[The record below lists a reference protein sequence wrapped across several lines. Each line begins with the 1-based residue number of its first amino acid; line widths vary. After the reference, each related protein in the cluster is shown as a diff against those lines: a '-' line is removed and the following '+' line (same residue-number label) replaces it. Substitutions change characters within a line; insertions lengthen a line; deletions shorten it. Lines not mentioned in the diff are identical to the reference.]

1 MTRSDSSAAPFS
13 RRERLGLATAAG
25 ILLVAGVAAWVA
37 LTPVQEDPYRKLRP
51 RLPAEVAGWRAAGG
65 DREYDDQTIFQ
76 YIDGGGEVYRAY
88 NMRLCLARR
97 YERAGQPALLLD
109 LFDMGRPA
117 DAFGVFT
124 HDLEGEPAGIGMDSR
139 YRPGWLTF
147 WQGRFY
153 VSVTAEAETPEA
165 GRAVRELGRRLAAL
179 IPREGGRPEILSLL
193 PPSGLAAER
202 VVYFH
207 HPVIL
212 SAHLYLEDTAVLQ
225 LSPRTPAVLAEY
237 RRDDLDPAAKP
248 AKLLLVVYPTAAQ
261 AAQVRADFAF
271 VYLEDQA
278 DAGLARAE
286 DGTWIA
292 VGCAGRR
299 LAVVLDAASPLVA
312 RDLLREALR

>member
-1 MTRSDSSAAPFS
+1 M
-13 RRERLGLATAAG
+13 RRQTEAVLLAVAAG
-25 ILLVAGVAAWVA
+25 ALLLAGAAAW
-37 LTPVQEDPYRKLRP
+37 LGMTPVAEDPYQRLRP
-51 RLPAEVAGWRAAGG
+51 RLPAEVAGWRTDGG
-65 DREYDDQTIFQ
+65 DKEYDDQTIFQ

-88 NMRLCLARR
+88 GMRLCLARR
-97 YERAGQPALLLD
+97 YERPGQPALLLD

-124 HDLEGEPAGIGMDSR
+124 HDLEGEPAGIGTDSR

-165 GRAVRELGRRLAAL
+165 GEAVRELGRRLAAL

-193 PPSGLAAER
+193 PPGGLASDR

-207 HPVIL
+207 DPVIL

-237 RRDDLDPAAKP
+237 RRDGPAPAAKP

-278 DAGLARAE
+278 GAGLAKAE
-286 DGTWIA
+286 DGAWMA
-292 VGCAGRR
+292 VGSAGRR
-299 LAVVLDAASPLVA
+299 LAVVLDAASPVVA

>member
-1 MTRSDSSAAPFS
+1 MRG
-13 RRERLGLATAAG
+13 RIELVLLALAAG
-25 ILLVAGVAAWVA
+25 LLLAAGVVAWLA
-37 LTPVQEDPYRKLRP
+37 LTPVTEDPYRQLRP
-51 RLPAEVAGWRAAGG
+51 RLPAEVAGWRAAGE

-76 YIDGGGEVYRAY
+76 YIDGAGEVYRAY
-88 NMRLCLARR
+88 GMRICLARR
-97 YERAGQPALLLD
+97 YERPGQPALLLD
-109 LFDMGRPA
+109 LFEMGRPE

-124 HDLEGEPAGIGMDSR
+124 HDLEGEPAGIGADSR

-165 GRAVRELGRRLAAL
+165 AEAVRALGRRLAAL

-193 PPSGLAAER
+193 PPGGLAAGR

-237 RRDDLDPAAKP
+237 RRDGPEPPAKP

-261 AAQVRADFAF
+261 AAQVRSDFAF

-278 DAGLARAE
+278 AAGLARVE
-286 DGTWIA
+286 DGSWTA

-299 LAVVLDAASPLVA
+299 LAVVLDAPSPLVA